1 VNSSSE
7 KGDVDM
13 IPIWVYFVVAGIIF
27 SALMTIKSAKEDRDI
42 EMESIERE
50 GDIYMKRLEKEK
62 EERQRSFGA

>member
-1 VNSSSE
+1 
-7 KGDVDM
+7 M